1 MKISSKFKSI
11 QSSIFCA
18 VSILVLSA
26 VLVVTVVSL
35 RYTNSSIYENSV
47 MYTQTIIKQ
56 LNQNID
62 SYISY
67 MDNIASVI
75 AQSGDAYKYLYSEKG
90 HGATKDENYSEYRQ
104 RLVEQFKTILK
115 GRADIRNIGI
125 VREDKNSPSLFDNGL
140 SVRNTYVD
148 LNTQPWYAD
157 AVGKYDRYNLT
168 SSHVQNVIKGERPW
182 VITLSRGIRNYT
194 GTEAEDGVVFLDL
207 NYSAIS
213 ELCAQSSMGDKGY
226 VFILDQNGNI
236 VYHPQQQQL
245 YNELQTENISLVMNA
260 KSDIVT
266 VGKGDD
272 EKIYALSH
280 SDITGWT
287 IVGCMNMSELLRNS
301 RQTRSIYVLVAVGLI
316 IVALLISSLI
326 ARNITLPI
334 QKLRDSMKSV
344 QKGNFDIEDIE
355 VISDN
360 EIGSLTRSFNVMT
373 HRIRELMEQNV
384 KEQEQKRKIELKAL
398 QSQINPHFLLNTLN
412 SVQWMARMSRQD
424 NITEFVQRLKRLL
437 SYNLGK
443 EGMQT
448 TLRTEIDI
456 VKDYIALEQMRYDFV
471 IEMNV
476 EEGRYLEQPTV
487 RMLLQPL
494 VENAIRY
501 GLGDDEKIT
510 IQVFE
515 DNIRGLAIITIL
527 DSGNGLTQ
535 EEINQINE
543 PFDYDVKK
551 MQHGNRGIG
560 LRYVKAML
568 ESFYE
573 GETNLFVNCK
583 KGYGTKIT
591 ILIPIQ
597 EELRNKIKFTG
608 SGTEKEGMEK

>member
-90 HGATKDENYSEYRQ
+90 YGATKDENYSEYRQ

-398 QSQINPHFLLNTLN
+398 QSQINPHFLYNTLSLIN
-412 SVQWMARMSRQD
+412 WKALAAGEEDISRMTLALSTFYRTALNRGRNVLQVE
-424 NITEFVQRLKRLL
+424 TEL
-437 SYNLGK
+437 SNTRAYLEIQSMLHDGDFDY
-443 EGMQT
+443 EIEAQ
-448 TLRTEIDI
+448 TEILQCESLNLI
-456 VKDYIALEQMRYDFV
+456 
-471 IEMNV
+471 
-476 EEGRYLEQPTV
+476 
-487 RMLLQPL
+487 LQPL
-494 VENAIRY
+494 VENAIHHGIEEKTDGR
-501 GLGDDEKIT
+501 GKIT
-510 IQVFE
+510 VRGWKE
-515 DNIRGLAIITIL
+515 DNCVWFMVEDNGVGMEQEVADKIL
-527 DSGNGLTQ
+527 T
-535 EEINQINE
+535 
-543 PFDYDVKK
+543 
-551 MQHGNRGIG
+551 M
-560 LRYVKAML
+560 
-568 ESFYE
+568 ES
-573 GETNLFVNCK
+573 
-583 KGYGTKIT
+583 KGYGVRNVDERIRLCYGEKYAMKVESVAGKGTKMT
-591 ILIPIQ
+591 IHFPARRLTNIQ
-597 EELRNKIKFTG
+597 KSQI
-608 SGTEKEGMEK
+608 S

>member
-398 QSQINPHFLLNTLN
+398 QSQINPHFLYNTLEAIRGDALCEGIDSIADTTEALSTFFRYTITDTGN
-412 SVQWMARMSRQD
+412 LVSVED
-424 NITEFVQRLKRLL
+424 E
-437 SYNLGK
+437 
-443 EGMQT
+443 
-448 TLRTEIDI
+448 
-456 VKDYIALEQMRYDFV
+456 LE
-471 IEMNV
+471 NV
-476 EEGRYLEQPTV
+476 ENYFKIQQYRFGDKLDMRVNFPDDYARILECKLPKLT
-487 RMLLQPL
+487 LQPV
-494 VENAIRY
+494 VENAIFHGLEAKAEGGVIIISLEMTEKKLLINIHDDGIGIDEEELIKINQRLEITSGPLTEEKRKRGGIALPNVSRRIKLLFGDEY
-501 GLGDDEKIT
+501 GIHIYSIPNLGTEVRIS
-510 IQVFE
+510 VP
-515 DNIRGLAIITIL
+515 IIT
-527 DSGNGLTQ
+527 NREQ
-535 EEINQINE
+535 RNQ
-543 PFDYDVKK
+543 
-551 MQHGNRGIG
+551 
-560 LRYVKAML
+560 
-568 ESFYE
+568 
-573 GETNLFVNCK
+573 
-583 KGYGTKIT
+583 
-591 ILIPIQ
+591 
-597 EELRNKIKFTG
+597 
-608 SGTEKEGMEK
+608 